1 VVFPYEMEEI
11 VPDLAGSVR
20 LPRRQAG
27 SSPQGMAMTLIAD
40 YTART
45 RAWLPSASIVA
56 LLAETGVS
64 TAGARTAISRLAR
77 RGVLE
82 NCREGRH
89 SSYRLTQAAA
99 DELLGGG
106 AWIARF
112 AAGVD
117 SWDGCWT
124 LVAFSLPQE
133 ANGHRRA
140 LRDQLRWL
148 GFASLFDG
156 LWVSPDALNPTVEN
170 GLRAFGIGAMSIFRA
185 RHVDLASTSN
195 RSPIEA
201 WDVAAIAEQY
211 ETFIQ
216 RWQPLLSRIRAG
228 RITGAEAVATRT
240 EVMDTYRRFPVLD
253 PQLPIELMP
262 PGWPRARARE
272 LFVSVYDGLA
282 EPAQDH
288 VRAVVARFTDSPD
301 PGIRAHTTRDLCA
314 DAGTA

>member
-1 VVFPYEMEEI
+1 MVTPYEMEDV
-11 VPDLAGSVR
+11 VPELAGAVR

-27 SSPQGMAMTLIAD
+27 SSPQGLAMTLIAD

-45 RAWLPSASIVA
+45 RAWLPSAAIVA

-82 NCREGRH
+82 NCRDGRH
-89 SSYRLTQAAA
+89 SSYRLTRSAA
-99 DELLGGG
+99 DELMSGG
-106 AWIARF
+106 AWIAGF
-112 AAGVD
+112 AAGAD

-156 LWVSPDALNPTVEN
+156 LWVSPDALNPTVETR
-170 GLRAFGIGAMSIFRA
+170 LRTFGVGAMSIFRA
-185 RHVDLASTSN
+185 RHVDLASPSN
-195 RSPIEA
+195 RSPLEA
-201 WDVAAIAEQY
+201 WDVAAIAHQY

-216 RWQPLLSRIRAG
+216 RWQPLLRPVRAG
-228 RITGAEAVATRT
+228 RITGARAVATRT

-253 PQLPIELMP
+253 PQLPIQLMP

-272 LFVSVYDGLA
+272 LFVAVYDGLA
-282 EPAQDH
+282 APAQEH
-288 VRAVVARFTDSPD
+288 VRAVVARFADAPD
-301 PGIRAHTTRDLCA
+301 LGIRAHTTRDLS
-314 DAGTA
+314 AGAG

>member
-1 VVFPYEMEEI
+1 MVIPYEMADI
-11 VPDLAGSVR
+11 VPDVVGSVR

-27 SSPQGMAMTLIAD
+27 SSPQGLATTLIAD

-64 TAGARTAISRLAR
+64 PTGGRTAISRLAR

-82 NCREGRH
+82 NHRDGRR
-89 SSYRLTQAAA
+89 SSYRLTRTAA

-106 AWIARF
+106 AWIAGF
-112 AAGVD
+112 AAGGD
-117 SWDGCWT
+117 SWDGSWT

-156 LWVSPDALNPTVEN
+156 LWISPDAPNPTVEN
-170 GLRAFGIGAMSIFRA
+170 RLRAFGVGAMSIFRA
-185 RHVDLASTSN
+185 RHVDLANTSD

-201 WDVAAIAEQY
+201 WDVAAIAHQY
-211 ETFIQ
+211 ETFIE
-216 RWQPLLSRIRAG
+216 RWRPLLPQIRTG
-228 RITGAEAVATRT
+228 RITGARAVATRT

-253 PQLPIELMP
+253 PQLPIALMP
-262 PGWPRARARE
+262 ADWPRGRARE

-282 EPAQDH
+282 APAEEH
-288 VRAVVARFTDSPD
+288 VRAVVARFADSPD
-301 PGIRAHTTRDLCA
+301 PGIRAHTTGDLR
-314 DAGTA
+314 AGAA